1 MKILPDGA
9 DHIALELRV
18 VELRVVE
25 LRVVELRVVE
35 LRVMIL
41 KAPVRRETTAPCASP
56 RPGGN
61 RLGTEAVPVRM
72 PA

>member
-25 LRVVELRVVE
+25 LRV
-35 LRVMIL
+35 MIL
-41 KAPVRRETTAPCASP
+41 KAPVPRETTAPCAYP
-56 RPGGN
+56 RPGGD

-72 PA
+72 PT